1 MSPVK
6 DTNADATLVRACLDG
21 DQKAFEALVR
31 KYQKPLYNLA
41 LRMVRD
47 RDDAMDIVQGVF
59 VKVYQKLA
67 SYDENHGFFSWIYR
81 ITINEA
87 INFSR
92 RGKRIDEYES
102 GITGA
107 EEPAQEGAHEAR
119 ELGDEIEKAI
129 AMLKL
134 DYRMVIVLRHYHD
147 FSYEEMA
154 DVLLVPEKTV
164 KSRLFSARQQLKDIL
179 TARGVTE

>member
-1 MSPVK
+1 MSPVNDK
-6 DTNADATLVRACLDG
+6 NADAALVRAALDG

-47 RDDAMDIVQGVF
+47 RDNAMDVVQGVF
-59 VKVYQKLA
+59 VKVYQKLD
-67 SYDENHGFFSWIYR
+67 SYDEKHGFFSWIYR
-81 ITINEA
+81 ITINES
-87 INFSR
+87 INFAK
-92 RGKRIDEYES
+92 RGKRIEEYES
-102 GITGA
+102 GISAA
-107 EEPAQEGAHEAR
+107 EEPAQEDAHEVR
-119 ELGDEIEKAI
+119 ELGDELEKAI

-134 DYRMVIVLRHYHD
+134 DYRMVVVLRHYHD

-154 DVLLVPEKTV
+154 EVLLIPEKTV